1 MAHGVPETGQR
12 DFKDSHY
19 KIIGC
24 VLLKKKKEKKKEKEI
39 VGKLFILGGSHPS
52 KNLVKT
58 NTSKQNA
65 LSSGRMYDVKLVKMV
80 GLVLVVH

>member
-1 MAHGVPETGQR
+1 MPETGQR
-12 DFKDSHY
+12 DFKGSHY

-24 VLLKKKKEKKKEKEI
+24 VLVLLEKKKKEI

-65 LSSGRMYDVKLVKMV
+65 LSSGRMYDVNS
-80 GLVLVVH
+80 